1 MCAVILRAFRI
12 GLVMA
17 ALAAVPGTAGAEAPE
32 GARLAIVKWDLKHQ
46 SLDLI
51 DTDRLGSD
59 TATLFAGTPQLL
71 PAPYPYDGPS
81 WSPSGDMVAFTAA
94 VGIKRRRFSSEPRT
108 KIFVVSA
115 DGSDIR
121 PVPGTAGGAAP
132 VIAPDGHTVAFR
144 MERKRLR
151 ANHHGGGTV
160 VYDSASI
167 WIIDLDRTGKRRLT
181 PWSNKLTRL
190 RPHSRQGE
198 AFSRPPGRLA
208 IATAK
213 PWRSDLSS
221 GATTVLAHRA
231 LKPVYS
237 PDGSEIAFLHGRE
250 RTARTREGRIDATF
264 TDLYSMRADGSE
276 LRRLTRTSN
285 AIELAPSWE
294 PSGQRLAFT
303 RFRNPF
309 SGAITSASGRDHG
322 GQRRWLVPDEGAF
335 QSRSLLL
342 RRQLATRSR
351 SRGRTDR
358 LLGETEIKP
367 EASPPLLAER
377 GARDRDR
384 NRRPGRQNLHC
395 RVANEGL

>member
-17 ALAAVPGTAGAEAPE
+17 ALAAVPGTARAEAPE

-167 WIIDLDRTGKRRLT
+167 WMIDLDGTGKRRLT
-181 PWSNKLTRL
+181 PWRNKLTEAPSSFSPGGGVL
-190 RPHSRQGE
+190 AASRKIGDRDSE
-198 AFSRPPGRLA
+198 AVA
-208 IATAK
+208 I
-213 PWRSDLSS
+213 DLSS
-221 GATTVLAHRA
+221 GATTVLVHRA
-231 LKPVYS
+231 LEPVYS

-285 AIELAPSWE
+285 AIQLAPSWD

-309 SGAITSASGRDHG
+309 KRSAFLGFGDAIMEVNADGSCLTKVLSSPEVSYFGASWQPGSGR
-322 GQRRWLVPDEGAF
+322 
-335 QSRSLLL
+335 
-342 RRQLATRSR
+342 
-351 SRGRTDR
+351 
-358 LLGETEIKP
+358 
-367 EASPPLLAER
+367 EAGPIA
-377 GARDRDR
+377 
-384 NRRPGRQNLHC
+384 C
-395 RVANEGL
+395 